1 MMTFMTLTAVYPGR
15 TAELVVNVS
24 MIVTIEP
31 AGEGKATV
39 LHLHG
44 MHEPV
49 LVTLPYAEFY
59 HRLDRVTDL
68 KLVR

>member
-1 MMTFMTLTAVYPGR
+1 MTLTAVYSGR
-15 TAELVVNVS
+15 TAELAVNVG
-24 MIVTIEP
+24 MIVTIAP
-31 AGEGKATV
+31 ASKGKATV

-49 LVTLPYAEFY
+49 LVTMPYAEFY
-59 HRLDRVTDL
+59 HRLDWVTDL